1 MMSATHPSPAV
12 TTDPQRYKTIVIDPP
27 WPGPSEARSLKGGR
41 NVVIPYQTMTGI
53 QIAAL
58 RIPELAAEGASLW
71 MWVPSRQMADAG
83 LLIELWG
90 FRYAGL
96 HIWQKPPGL
105 GLWMRHDAEF
115 LLRGVLPGAAVKLP
129 APVQTHHWKRPRR
142 HSEKPAE
149 AYAMIA
155 ELCDGPRID
164 IFARQ
169 ARPGFE
175 AWGNEA
181 PIASFRGGP
190 EARPAGN
197 DS

>member
-12 TTDPQRYKTIVIDPP
+12 THDPQRYKTIVIDPP

-58 RIPELAAEGASLW
+58 RIPDLAAEGASLW